1 MRDYT
6 INKVDGFNP
15 YEHLK
20 DSMNAFGNP
29 TVNENGEVLQYLPV
43 SVKISWF
50 RRVYPLGK
58 FELEDI
64 SNPSNPLDCTYCA
77 KVYADRN
84 DPEGAFL
91 SSWIYSVCL
100 TTTDTPE
107 ALTTKKQMAESIALS
122 KALSR
127 AGFGAEIEMFS
138 SMSDDE
144 QSPVITKRPE
154 NASKEKENKDPN
166 EKKKSKQ
173 KKSKSDEASKTE
185 SKTDES
191 KLDISELDDLL
202 DLAFDEDSSQEKQKD
217 FAVEEDSTFEENEL
231 ENALKTKLVLS
242 EKTNNLLVSLEGS
255 TLEEILEDI
264 PDFCMVLLR
273 ENIKKQVNSD
283 IVEAA
288 KVVLQHNSRS

>member
-138 SMSDDE
+138 CMSDD
-144 QSPVITKRPE
+144 QSPIVTKESE
-154 NASKEKENKDPN
+154 NVSKEKENKSSG
-166 EKKKSKQ
+166 EEKKSKQ
-173 KKSKSDEASKTE
+173 RKNKNSKTPKDE

-191 KLDISELDDLL
+191 KLDVSEIDDLL
-202 DLAFDEDSSQEKQKD
+202 DLVFDESSNQEKQEDLTTEKNLTS
-217 FAVEEDSTFEENEL
+217 EEDEL

-242 EKTNNLLVSLEGS
+242 ERSNTLLVSLEGS

-273 ENIKKQVNSD
+273 ENIKKQVAPD

-288 KVVLQHNSRS
+288 KVILQHKK